1 MKKMVI
7 MLALFSLL
15 QAKEVYHVK
24 KGEKIEGDISIIG
37 KSAIIEGKVEGDIA
51 IINGDLDLYGEVDGD
66 VAVVAGDANLYSGSK
81 IEGDFAVVGGK
92 MYKEEG
98 AEIEGE
104 MTEASLG
111 PFKALLK
118 FIPPLT
124 NIPGRVEIKG
134 EKEAEEEG
142 KFVVKVDRR
151 GFKPVK
157 TIFILVWGLSLSLLI
172 LIIGLIVPSA
182 VENMN
187 MFIEKKAGYSF
198 LAGFLSEILFVPC
211 IILLAISIL
220 GIPIIPFF
228 VIAFIFALLLSLAP
242 SSLFTGKILKK
253 NLAFLPDKPYLLSFI
268 GLLFVFVIWIL
279 GSLLSIGD
287 SILGIFG
294 LVITFI
300 AIFILYLYFTF
311 GLGSIILS
319 RLGTRKP

>member
-1 MKKMVI
+1 MKKVI
-7 MLALFSLL
+7 IMFALFSLL
-15 QAKEVYHVK
+15 QAKDVYHIK

-37 KSAIIEGKVEGDIA
+37 KSAIIEGKVEGEVV
-51 IINGDLDLYGEVDGD
+51 IINGDLELYGEVDGD
-66 VAVVAGDANLYSGSK
+66 VAVIGGDANLYSGSR

-104 MTEASLG
+104 ITEASLG

-124 NIPGRVEIKG
+124 SMPGKVEIKD
-134 EKEAEEEG
+134 EREAEEEG
-142 KFVVKVDRR
+142 RVVVKIDKK
-151 GFKPVK
+151 GFKPAK
-157 TIFILVWGLSLSLLI
+157 TIFILVWGISLSLLI
-172 LIIGLIVPSA
+172 LIIGLVIPTP

-198 LAGFLSEILFVPC
+198 LAGFLAEILFVPC

-228 VIAFIFALLLSLAP
+228 VIAFILALLLSLAP

-253 NLAFLPDKPYLLSFI
+253 NLAFLPDKPYLLSFL
-268 GLLFVFVIWIL
+268 GLVFVFIVWVL
-279 GSLLSIGD
+279 GSLLSMGN
-287 SILGIFG
+287 SILGVFG
-294 LVITFI
+294 FVVSLI